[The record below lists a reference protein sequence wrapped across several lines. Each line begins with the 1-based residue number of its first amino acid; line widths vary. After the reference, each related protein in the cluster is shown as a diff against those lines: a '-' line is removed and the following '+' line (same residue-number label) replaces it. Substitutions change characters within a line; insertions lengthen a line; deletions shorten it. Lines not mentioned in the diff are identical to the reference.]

1 MLKTYQH
8 EKDIR
13 KVFDFDYGLWGAAK
27 WNGQFSST
35 FLNSVQYLPSMMR
48 EALEI

>member
-13 KVFDFDYGLWGAAK
+13 KVFDFDYGLWGQQ
-27 WNGQFSST
+27 NGMDNFCPAS
-35 FLNSVQYLPSMMR
+35 
-48 EALEI
+48 